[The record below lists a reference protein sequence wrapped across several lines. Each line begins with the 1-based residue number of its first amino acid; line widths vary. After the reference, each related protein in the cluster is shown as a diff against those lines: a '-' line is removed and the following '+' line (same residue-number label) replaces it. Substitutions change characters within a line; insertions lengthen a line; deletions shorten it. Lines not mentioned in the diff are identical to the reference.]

1 MQGAAMF
8 EDGLWTREWFWQIQN
23 QMNQMVWLLFP
34 GATNTIICTDPARVG
49 HIMAKEETQIRL
61 SNTGII
67 IMWEK
72 GGGIMFSSA
81 KSIV

>member
-1 MQGAAMF
+1 MILTNSKPDEPNGVTS
-8 EDGLWTREWFWQIQN
+8 LS
-23 QMNQMVWLLFP
+23 